1 MAPLPEN
8 STTRVYIDYTAGGQ
22 AHTMQLRFD
31 DGLTTDWATAANEVI
46 VEMLPM
52 MYTTD
57 SVTGVRYSPVGSNLS
72 FPLPGVTTGSGANVT
87 AFDPDLKPNFI
98 SFTGRSLDGRDV
110 RVTFFSPIFN
120 LKDSG
125 YRGPLGAGDV
135 AALFSAITS
144 TEPNVT
150 TISGGQPLWHA
161 YVNYGSN
168 AYFQRKARRT

>member
-8 STTRVYIDYTAGGQ
+8 STTRVYIDYTSGGQ

-31 DGLTTDWATAANEVI
+31 DGLTTDWATAANEII

-52 MYTTD
+52 MHSTD
-57 SVTGVRYSPVGSNLS
+57 SVTGVRYSPQGSNLS
-72 FPLPGVTTGSGANVT
+72 FPLPGVTLGVGASV
-87 AFDPDLKPNFI
+87 AALDPDLKPNFV

-110 RVTFFSPIFN
+110 RVTFFSPVFD
-120 LKDSG
+120 LKVEG
-125 YRGPLGAGDV
+125 YRSPIGAGDV
-135 AALFSAITS
+135 GSLFAAITS

-150 TISGGQPLWHA
+150 TISGGQPLWHSYA
-161 YVNYGSN
+161 NYGSN